1 MENPFHKPAENQLR
15 LPEVPSLNLNNIA
28 NPPQR
33 LVADAII
40 NVAAGKK
47 IKIEEDQRALL
58 GEDLLTNS
66 ATALLSASA
75 MRYGGSLLGS
85 TRYVSMGLSRI
96 GTDAGLQTL
105 NQTARISMRSSWTM
119 AQSPSPMSVLKTTAL
134 ITAGN
139 YGLDQALRS
148 ADPNADAWYSLRAT
162 ESRPYNSTIFAP
174 TLTESAGYGAALM
187 ANRLNCRARLGV
199 MAGSWVLG
207 RLSNLLE

>member
-1 MENPFHKPAENQLR
+1 MENPFHRPAENQLR
-15 LPEVPSLNLNNIA
+15 LPEVPGLNLNNIA

-40 NVAAGKK
+40 NVAVGKTK
-47 IKIEEDQRALL
+47 VVEEQRALL

-66 ATALLSASA
+66 ATAILSASA
-75 MRYGGSLLGS
+75 MRHGGSLLGS

-96 GTDAGLQTL
+96 GADAGLQTL
-105 NQTARISMRSSWTM
+105 NKTAGISVHSSWRM
-119 AQSPSPMSVLKTTAL
+119 AQSPSVMSVLKTTAL

-187 ANRLNCRARLGV
+187 ANRLNGRARLGV

-207 RLSNLLE
+207 RVSNLLE